1 MKLAAYAGVARAPF
15 LLLPITLVVAG
26 TGAAAYSG
34 QVDWLHAGLAL
45 LGLLGTHI
53 GVNAL
58 NEASDFRRGIDL
70 NTQRTPFSGGSGTLP
85 AGLLGYK
92 HALATGLVG
101 GAIGVAVGVYF
112 LTVLGWKLVPILAVG
127 ALAVFA
133 YSDLLARSYVGEVF
147 AGLGLGALPVIGT
160 TLVQTGNY
168 EPASIAASVP
178 AFLMTFNLLLLNEFP
193 DEEADRVGGR
203 MNLVLLLGR
212 HRAAQLYAAFALMV
226 PVSVMAGIGAKY
238 LPVLAA
244 IAIIPSLVFLVKPVG
259 WALREPKEPVPVP
272 ALGANVFWNLTTNL
286 ALGIA
291 LFIAAAL

>member
-1 MKLAAYAGVARAPF
+1 
-15 LLLPITLVVAG
+15 
-26 TGAAAYSG
+26 
-34 QVDWLHAGLAL
+34 
-45 LGLLGTHI
+45 
-53 GVNAL
+53 
-58 NEASDFRRGIDL
+58 
-70 NTQRTPFSGGSGTLP
+70 
-85 AGLLGYK
+85 
-92 HALATGLVG
+92 
-101 GAIGVAVGVYF
+101 
-112 LTVLGWKLVPILAVG
+112 
-127 ALAVFA
+127 
-133 YSDLLARSYVGEVF
+133 
-147 AGLGLGALPVIGT
+147 
-160 TLVQTGNY
+160 
-168 EPASIAASVP
+168 
-178 AFLMTFNLLLLNEFP
+178 MTFSLLLLNEFP